1 MKRWE
6 AVRRVVDRAGD
17 ALIIHANGMISRES
31 FVHRDRDENF
41 YMIGSMELACS
52 IGLGVAMSR
61 PDRQVIVLDGDGNV
75 LMNLGSLAMVGEV
88 QPKNLIQVV
97 LDNESYGSTGGQRS
111 ISNHVALEKFAA
123 AAGYARVERVTTE
136 QELVAALDAIL
147 VAEGP
152 SFLLVKVEPG
162 SLEGI
167 GRVTHPPEVITERF
181 ARAMGSSNFLESAG

>member
-6 AVRRVVDRAGD
+6 AVQRIVDRAGD

-31 FVHRDRDENF
+31 FTHRDREENF
-41 YMIGSMELACS
+41 YMIGSMGLACS

-61 PDRQVIVLDGDGNV
+61 PDRRVIVLDGDGNV
-75 LMNLGSLAMVGEV
+75 LMNLGSLAMVGDI

-111 ISNHVALEKFAA
+111 ISNHIALERFAA
-123 AAGYARVERVTTE
+123 AAGYAWVDHVTAE
-136 QELVAALDAIL
+136 QELERALDAVL
-147 VAEGP
+147 VADGP

-162 SLEGI
+162 NLVGI
-167 GRVTHPPEVITERF
+167 ARVTHPPEVIAERF
-181 ARAMGSSNFLESAG
+181 ARAVQRI